1 MNQKMKDILRP
12 TIKEL
17 RDMIFMLRKNALT
30 MAAVIALILILVI
43 ALLAPVIVPYPQD
56 IADKTNLSEKFQPLH
71 RRTYSERMSL
81 GATCSAEFCMERGFH
96 SARLYL
102 R

>member
-1 MNQKMKDILRP
+1 MTRAYGCKEDNMNQKMKDILRP

-43 ALLAPVIVPYPQD
+43 ALLAPVIVCLCVIKKQ
-56 IADKTNLSEKFQPLH
+56 
-71 RRTYSERMSL
+71 
-81 GATCSAEFCMERGFH
+81 
-96 SARLYL
+96 
-102 R
+102 

>member
-17 RDMIFMLRKNALT
+17 REMIFMLRKNALT

-43 ALLAPVIVPYPQD
+43 ALLAPRNCSLP
-56 IADKTNLSEKFQPLH
+56 AG
-71 RRTYSERMSL
+71 YS
-81 GATCSAEFCMERGFH
+81 G
-96 SARLYL
+96 
-102 R
+102 

>member
-30 MAAVIALILILVI
+30 MAAVIVAACLVYNFVK
-43 ALLAPVIVPYPQD
+43 AYT
-56 IADKTNLSEKFQPLH
+56 KKK
-71 RRTYSERMSL
+71 
-81 GATCSAEFCMERGFH
+81 
-96 SARLYL
+96 
-102 R
+102 

>member
-56 IADKTNLSEKFQPLH
+56 IADKTNLSVKFKKHSSAHLIGPDELGRVVI
-71 RRTYSERMSL
+71 RRVL
-81 GATCSAEFCMERGFH
+81 
-96 SARLYL
+96 
-102 R
+102 